1 MQIKII
7 AKINEIDNKQ
17 ETINIDFI
25 QKKNCIEKNGVV
37 FEKEIMGLAIVI
49 HIEKTYFTEL
59 VGRGFM

>member
-17 ETINIDFI
+17 ETISIDFI

-37 FEKEIMGLAIVI
+37 FEKEIMGLAIVRY
-49 HIEKTYFTEL
+49 T
-59 VGRGFM
+59 